1 MALTRDLMVG
11 EGVRIDAT
19 DIWLLKEIIED
30 GTAAVMFDP
39 AGKEVTL
46 RQDVAYRV
54 GPGFRL
60 SVAAIDAPAHIRLV
74 IDAYIPLVHLYPPR
88 TGKPVVKM
96 PKGAGS

>member
-1 MALTRDLMVG
+1 MPLARDLMVG
-11 EGVRIDAT
+11 EGVRIDGT

-39 AGKEVTL
+39 TGKEVTL

-96 PKGAGS
+96 PKGPGA